1 MLSNDISKRLMIR
14 FKKSKDFNKTIEKL
28 KEEHYIIRTYKS
40 DINGYN
46 VIEVDTTEDKHIR
59 NKNMGYLVRVVYED
73 NTDIESPYKQNIW
86 GIYY

>member
-46 VIEVDTTEDKHIR
+46 VIEVDTIEDNHIR
-59 NKNMGYLVRVVYED
+59 NKNMGYLVKVIYED